1 MIFGRKRIYD
11 LDAVAHTNDDASQ
24 TKMLVLQNP
33 GSIDNSE
40 NVVAKKMQI
49 AWGSY
54 GRRDSRRDLF
64 FCSIFNVVVPPVHLL
79 PSNGLVKHEKHQK
92 HRERSQTLLTN
103 SLPSEL
109 FSSR

>member
-40 NVVAKKMQI
+40 NVVAKKKCKLRGAAMD
-49 AWGSY
+49 GVT
-54 GRRDSRRDLF
+54 LVVTCF
-64 FCSIFNVVVPPVHLL
+64 FVRFLMLL
-79 PSNGLVKHEKHQK
+79 
-92 HRERSQTLLTN
+92 
-103 SLPSEL
+103 SLPCICCQVMD
-109 FSSR
+109 